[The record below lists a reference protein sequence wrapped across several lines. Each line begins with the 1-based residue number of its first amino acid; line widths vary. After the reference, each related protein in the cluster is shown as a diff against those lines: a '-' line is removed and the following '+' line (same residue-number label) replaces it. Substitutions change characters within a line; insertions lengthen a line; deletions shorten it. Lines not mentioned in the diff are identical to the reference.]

1 MFNLIKDVFF
11 LTENLVLMQ
20 SILLVFMLMI
30 TLFIYIIF
38 I

>member
-20 SILLVFMLMI
+20 SILLVFMLMV
-30 TLFIYIIF
+30 TLFIYTIF